1 MTLLET
7 KEHQVEVKFHEA
19 QMEPVSDFMEEVG
32 EQLRFLQEHPG
43 EAEVVLVGI
52 TNSRHYC
59 VTSAAF
65 VDNDSSHFG
74 GGIWKVKGTMFDVD
88 TGSSSTDKVFTGAVD
103 ATSFA
108 VVVEPDS
115 EPTEVCFQSSIAP
128 LVGATTQSSAPP
140 VDRSVAEELVRQGL
154 LMRQE
159 DCRFVDVALPG
170 GSYSYLEPFWIQIGA
185 IVRVDDGT
193 LVTPIQSREDE
204 AVAREKLAA
213 VWVTAGAPLGWARK
227 EAGAALAHLL
237 GNEEDTAADLV

>member
-19 QMEPVSDFMEEVG
+19 QMEPVTDFMEEVG
-32 EQLRFLQEHPG
+32 EQLGYVQEHPG

-65 VDNDSSHFG
+65 VDKTYSHFG
-74 GGIWKVKGTMFDVD
+74 GGIWRVKGTMFDLD
-88 TGSSSTDKVFTGAVD
+88 SGSTTADKVFTGAVD

-128 LVGATTQSSAPP
+128 LV
-140 VDRSVAEELVRQGL
+140 RQ
-154 LMRQE
+154 
-159 DCRFVDVALPG
+159 
-170 GSYSYLEPFWIQIGA
+170 
-185 IVRVDDGT
+185 
-193 LVTPIQSREDE
+193 PISFS
-204 AVAREKLAA
+204 
-213 VWVTAGAPLGWARK
+213 P
-227 EAGAALAHLL
+227 
-237 GNEEDTAADLV
+237 